1 MSWSV
6 SIHLPGVFRAARAA
20 GGLVL
25 GLQVLLLGVGLQFR
39 QRPVWLFC
47 IAGIGLLALLG
58 WRLAYRRYRAVGDH
72 PTSNIATAAQGFVE
86 LRGQGLPL
94 EGAPVLTPHSYR
106 ACLWYRH
113 QVEESDSNGRWS
125 VISTNT
131 SQSSFILDDGTAQC
145 LVDPEGAEVVT
156 RHRQTWQV
164 GDYRHTEW
172 TLQRR
177 DTLYVLGNFAT
188 RHPAQGLDAGA
199 DARDLLA
206 EWKRDQA
213 GLLKRFDLNHD
224 GQVDDREWELARRLA
239 RGEVEKKHRE
249 LRRQPE
255 LHLVE
260 GAPSSLYLIS
270 NHEPEKLAR
279 RFLWMGLAQLL
290 VFFAA
295 LGWLAWWWRQ
305 PPGL

>member
-1 MSWSV
+1 MALSV
-6 SIHLPGVFRAARAA
+6 SINLPGVFRAARAA
-20 GGLVL
+20 GGMVL
-25 GLQVLLLGVGLQFR
+25 GLQALLLGVGLQFKT
-39 QRPVWLFC
+39 RPVWMGCL
-47 IAGIGLLALLG
+47 AGIALLALVG
-58 WRLAYRRYRAVGDH
+58 WRLAYLRYRAVGDH

-86 LRGQGLPL
+86 LHGQGLPL
-94 EGAPVLTPHSYR
+94 GGSPVLGPYSHR
-106 ACLWYRH
+106 PCLWYRH
-113 QVEESDSNGRWS
+113 QVEESDNNGRWT
-125 VISTNT
+125 VVSTST
-131 SQSSFILDDGTAQC
+131 SQASFVLDDGTGQC

-156 RHRQTWQV
+156 RHRESWQV
-164 GDYRHTEW
+164 GDHRHTEW

-177 DTLYVLGNFAT
+177 DTVYVLGNFLT

-206 EWKRDQA
+206 EWKRDQG
-213 GLLKRFDLNHD
+213 GLLRRFDLDHD
-224 GQVDDREWELARRLA
+224 GEVDDREWALARRLA
-239 RGEVEKKHRE
+239 RGEVEKRHRE

-270 NHEPEKLAR
+270 NHEPDKLAR
-279 RFLWMGLAQLL
+279 RFLWMALGQLL

-305 PPGL
+305 PAGL